1 MQSTLYT
8 SIVDPSLSLTLEVQ
22 LTATRLFHPPFTM
35 STTIPNGQLNSAQPI
50 TMYGHKRA
58 PNPWK
63 ITLILEE
70 LDVPYSTKYLEF
82 PDTKVEPFISL
93 NPNGKLPA
101 IWDPNHNVTLFEVS
115 CVPNIQ

>member
-22 LTATRLFHPPFTM
+22 LTATRLLHPPFTM
-35 STTIPNGQLNSAQPI
+35 STTIPNGQSNSAQPV
-50 TMYGHKRA
+50 TLYGHKRD
-58 PNPWK
+58 PSPWK